1 MPLIDLQTNL
11 RSLKYGMDRPGG
23 ATSKQPFITTDI
35 PGTPEGTVPYSAAND
50 NSDYEGNSPDFI
62 LRNGLLNVQDSL
74 QDVVRVTKWF
84 ATPSGLSFIIKQT
97 LLERQNVLIPGGS
110 GGVLQRLYL
119 PTSTIAQAGVLSLGY
134 HLNKKGLNPF
144 VKGYAVDGES
154 AEGYFNT
161 TLTEDR
167 DNDSSRLTLLY
178 KVKDLSFVNI
188 SQDELFKAKQLYNI
202 SRDSTL
208 LFSYNGGPNSPI
220 PGLGKTNIRFAGSGP
235 RNRVINNDRTIS
247 DAILL
252 TNNEEPQVYP
262 VKKSTYLSA
271 LNANYNKGI
280 KGFNR
285 EKTYGTLATNW
296 SGSGDPNKDSQNY
309 LDVTSKP
316 TQEDKDRDLIKFF
329 FEVVNPTS
337 VNDTSNDFLFFRAY
351 VNSIGD
357 NFKAEWTP
365 YKYVGRAENF
375 YKYGGFGRD
384 VQLSF
389 TIYAHTEQEM
399 IPLYNKLNRLLGTT
413 APRYGK
419 SGLMLGNFVRITIGD
434 YFNNMPSIISS
445 INLKPSFEAG
455 WEINRNDNGTI
466 ITTSNSSFPANP
478 SDETIKQLSIGQIP
492 KLIEVD
498 LGFTPLHDFVPQ
510 YGESFI
516 RKTVN

>member
-84 ATPSGLSFIIKQT
+84 ATPSGLSFIIKQN
-97 LLERQNVLIPGGS
+97 LLERQNVPIPGGS
-110 GGVLQRLYL
+110 VLNRLYL

-144 VKGYAVDGES
+144 VKGYAIEGES

-178 KVKDLSFVNI
+178 KVSNGAAKDT
-188 SQDELFKAKQLYNI
+188 DKFKAKQLYNI
-202 SRDSTL
+202 NLTDANI
-208 LFSYNGGPNSPI
+208 LFTYGGGPNSPI
-220 PGLGKTNIRFAGSGP
+220 PGLGKTNIRFAGSGR
-235 RNRVINNDRTIS
+235 RNRVNNDRTVP

-252 TNNEEPQVYP
+252 TTDQIPQVYP
-262 VKKSTYLSA
+262 VKNSTILSA
-271 LNANYNKGI
+271 LNTDYNKGI
-280 KGFNR
+280 NEFNR

-296 SGSGDPNKDSQNY
+296 SGSGDPNKDSINA
-309 LDVTSKP
+309 LSITGSLINDGKT
-316 TQEDKDRDLIKFF
+316 DLIKFF

-375 YKYGGFGRD
+375 YKYGGFNRD

-389 TIYAHTEQEM
+389 TIYAHTKQEM

-419 SGLMLGNFVRITIGD
+419 AGLMLGNFVRITIGD

-455 WEINRNDNGTI
+455 WEINRNDVGTI
-466 ITTSNSSFPANP
+466 ITDGDKN
-478 SDETIKQLSIGQIP
+478 IGIGQIP

-498 LGFTPLHDFVPQ
+498 LGFTPLHKFTPQ
-510 YGESFI
+510 YGKDFVRTNSLPQEDQ
-516 RKTVN
+516 N